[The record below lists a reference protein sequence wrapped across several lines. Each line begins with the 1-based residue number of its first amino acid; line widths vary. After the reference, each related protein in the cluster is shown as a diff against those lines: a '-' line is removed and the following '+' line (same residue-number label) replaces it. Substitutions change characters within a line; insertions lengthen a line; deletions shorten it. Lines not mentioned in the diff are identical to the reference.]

1 MPEPILKKC
10 FNCRIFLPDDAV
22 NTSQC
27 QKCQKNEAKYGVPGT
42 CQYCKLNAAFHD
54 QKCVW
59 CSHAERKYGTPFSCQ
74 SCKLQCGFAKK
85 ESEKYEG
92 APLLCRLCILQARHT
107 GQTSVAGIPIPPEKP
122 EKNGDGSS
130 AEQKAEKEREKERHR
145 SSRHHKDKDHRR
157 DDKRHREHRE
167 HRSGHK
173 RRHEES
179 NNNGTSSSSSGV
191 PPLTINN
198 ENGHGFPPFGE
209 RDHGENMEKQH
220 RMEDEIRRLKA
231 AISEKD
237 QLLFDKDKQI
247 SNLKADQYNLEK
259 KHRERVQQLIKEKE
273 DSIRAIEHM
282 RSSKSSKKN

>member
-1 MPEPILKKC
+1 MPRE
-10 FNCRIFLPDDAV
+10 
-22 NTSQC
+22 NTELHSVV
-27 QKCQKNEAKYGVPGT
+27 KV
-42 CQYCKLNAAFHD
+42 
-54 QKCVW
+54 
-59 CSHAERKYGTPFSCQ
+59 
-74 SCKLQCGFAKK
+74 
-85 ESEKYEG
+85 YEG